1 MGLFSTENAFGRF
14 LDKLGKWI
22 ILNFL
27 CLLCCLPIV
36 TAGPAVS
43 AMYAVTLKMAKG
55 EPVSPAAD
63 FFKAFKQNFKKS
75 FAIHIIMLLVAAV
88 MALSLYYLGQLQ
100 TGFVFYRYFKWI
112 LYVVMAVYAMVLTY
126 AYPLQAAFEN
136 TVRKTL
142 TNALL
147 LSLMHIFATVI
158 MLAISVGP
166 LILCWFV
173 PAVFEYAL
181 FFYLLCGFA
190 VTAFL
195 HSKFFVNIFSQYIQ
209 TDDEGEC
216 NEN

>member
-1 MGLFSTENAFGRF
+1 MGIFSTENAVGRF

-27 CLLCCLPIV
+27 CLLCCIPMV
-36 TAGPAVS
+36 TIGPSVS
-43 AMYAVTLKMAKG
+43 ALYAVTLKMAKG
-55 EPVSPAAD
+55 ENVSPAAD

-75 FAIHIIMLLVAAV
+75 LAIHIILLFVAAV

-100 TGFVFYRYFKWI
+100 TGYAFYRYFKWVI
-112 LYVVMAVYAMVLTY
+112 YVVAAVYAMVLTY
-126 AYPLQAAFEN
+126 VYPLQAAFEN

-142 TNALL
+142 ANALL
-147 LSLMHIFATVI
+147 LALMHIFATVI
-158 MLAISVGP
+158 MLVISLGP

-181 FFYLLCGFA
+181 FFYLMCGVA

-195 HSKFFVNIFSQYIQ
+195 HSKFFVNIFSQYS
-209 TDDEGEC
+209 
-216 NEN
+216 